1 MLLPLD
7 TAPWIL
13 LSPGIDGESGASSG
27 ASSSCASTCDG
38 SLFGA
43 PSSGAPSSG
52 ASSSGASSSVQYN
65 KDKAYLAFF
74 LLLLSWG
81 VVVK

>member
-13 LSPGIDGESGASSG
+13 LSPGIDGESGA
-27 ASSSCASTCDG
+27 
-38 SLFGA
+38 
-43 PSSGAPSSG
+43 SSG

>member
-13 LSPGIDGESGASSG
+13 LSPGIDGESGA
-27 ASSSCASTCDG
+27 
-38 SLFGA
+38 
-43 PSSGAPSSG
+43 SSGAPSSG